1 MAPPPRL
8 AMFDCDGTLVDSQQ
22 AIVAAMVAACAAFDL
37 PVPSTTSILR
47 VVGLPIEAGL
57 AALLPEHGPRMH
69 GRVIDFFRARARE
82 RHGLREQSDEPL
94 YPGVV
99 AVLEALGEAGV
110 LLGIATGKPRRG
122 LLATLDRHTLGH
134 HFVTLKT
141 ADDGPGKPNP
151 DILLAAMA
159 EVGVAAENTV
169 MIGDTS
175 FDMAMA
181 RSAGTHALGVA
192 WGYHP
197 SDELVAA
204 GASHVVETGGGLLLV
219 ARQLLRIGVVE

>member
-1 MAPPPRL
+1 MSALRL
-8 AMFDCDGTLVDSQQ
+8 AMFDCDGTLVDSQRPIIESM
-22 AIVAAMVAACAAFDL
+22 AAACAAFGL
-37 PVPSTTSILR
+37 PVPPPAAVLR

-57 AALLPEHGPRMH
+57 AALLPEHGPELH
-69 GRVIDFFRARARE
+69 AQVIDFFRARARA
-82 RHGLREQSDEPL
+82 RHGQRDARDEPL

-99 AVLEALGEAGV
+99 EVLEALGAAGI
-110 LLGIATGKPRRG
+110 LMGIATGKPLRG
-122 LLATLDRHTLGH
+122 LLQTLERHGLGH

-159 EVGVAAENTV
+159 EVGSLGQHTV

-175 FDMAMA
+175 FDMEMA
-181 RSAGTHALGVA
+181 RGAGAHALGVA

-197 SDELVAA
+197 PDELVAA
-204 GASHVVETGGGLLLV
+204 GASHVVGTGDELLIAL
-219 ARQLLRIGVVE
+219 RRLLGTAI